1 MNDNY
6 TRLRFDSVFKIESI
20 VTLFYM
26 EMQKTFHY
34 DGEQHDFWEMVYI
47 DKGEMICTAG
57 DHRFILRSGEMT
69 FHKPNEFHNLSGNGS
84 VNPNVSIVTFVC
96 KSQAMQYF
104 NGKIFR
110 LSSEEKAVLSKLFSE
125 GLSCY
130 SLLDARDPLKQ
141 TLVKNQDSPFGSS
154 QMTKNYLEIFLI
166 LLRRNT
172 DVVLKSARRSYV
184 INGVD
189 VPYNVK
195 EIIDYL
201 IGNIY
206 NRITV
211 KDVARAVGKSES
223 TVKQLFATYRPTGI
237 IHYYNSLKI
246 AEAKELIRSGQY
258 NITQVSDMLC
268 YSNPQYFSRCFL
280 QHTNM
285 TPSEYRSSII
295 K

>member
-104 NGKIFR
+104 NGKIFYC
-110 LSSEEKAVLSKLFSE
+110 SK
-125 GLSCY
+125 C
-130 SLLDARDPLKQ
+130 
-141 TLVKNQDSPFGSS
+141 
-154 QMTKNYLEIFLI
+154 
-166 LLRRNT
+166 
-172 DVVLKSARRSYV
+172 
-184 INGVD
+184 
-189 VPYNVK
+189 
-195 EIIDYL
+195 
-201 IGNIY
+201 
-206 NRITV
+206 
-211 KDVARAVGKSES
+211 
-223 TVKQLFATYRPTGI
+223 
-237 IHYYNSLKI
+237 
-246 AEAKELIRSGQY
+246 
-258 NITQVSDMLC
+258 C
-268 YSNPQYFSRCFL
+268 
-280 QHTNM
+280 
-285 TPSEYRSSII
+285 
-295 K
+295 